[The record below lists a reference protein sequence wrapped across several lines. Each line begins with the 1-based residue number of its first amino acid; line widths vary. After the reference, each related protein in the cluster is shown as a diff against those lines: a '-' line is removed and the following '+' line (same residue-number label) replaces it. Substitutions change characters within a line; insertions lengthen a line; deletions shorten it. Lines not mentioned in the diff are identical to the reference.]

1 MSAFLWHN
9 PVRVVFGTG
18 TLGML
23 PEIVGA
29 RRVLLVTFRSA
40 QDSGLLA
47 RLKSLLGDRIV
58 TIAERIPSQPE
69 CDFLRGAHAQVWAG
83 PAFEVVVA
91 VGGGSVIDAGKI
103 LACLPAEGSFDAL
116 LSERCAL
123 AEHRP
128 IIAVPTT
135 AGSGSEV
142 TPFAT
147 LWNGPNAKPAKQT
160 LNLPALWPETA
171 LIDPELTLSLPRQ
184 RLRNAALDTLARALE
199 AIWNHKASPLTD
211 ALAVQAARGVL
222 QNLPKVW
229 RYPGNLAARSELA
242 LAALRAGQCVCHTR
256 TALADALSSAV
267 SAIHGTPHGLA
278 CAFSLPWVW
287 RQAQG
292 HDAARDAVLGK
303 IFGKH
308 EADPAARLES
318 FLHQLDVPTDF
329 ADYGLAEEGAR
340 RFAEFFLTTP
350 QGRNFIARPAGTADL
365 PPAQP

>member
-18 TLGML
+18 TLDML
-23 PEIVGA
+23 PELVGK
-29 RRVLLVTFRSA
+29 RSVLLVTFRSA

-58 TIAERIPSQPE
+58 EIVDKVPSQPE
-69 CDFLRGAHAQVWAG
+69 LDFVRALHAQVWAG
-83 PAFEVVVA
+83 PAFETVVA
-91 VGGGSVIDAGKI
+91 VGGGSVLDAGKA
-103 LACLPAEGSFDAL
+103 LSCRPARDGFDPL
-116 LSERCAL
+116 LSERCEIATR
-123 AEHRP
+123 RP
-128 IIAVPTT
+128 VIAVPTT

-147 LWNGPNAKPAKQT
+147 LWNGPNAKPAKQI
-160 LNLPALWPETA
+160 LHLPELWPESA
-171 LIDPELTLSLPRQ
+171 LVDPELTLSLPRQ

-199 AIWNHKASPLTD
+199 AIWNRKASPLTD
-211 ALAVQAARGVL
+211 RLAVQAARGVL
-222 QNLPKVW
+222 ENLPKVW

-242 LAALRAGQCVCHTR
+242 LAALRAGQCACHTR
-256 TALADALSSAV
+256 TALAHALSNAV

-292 HDAARDAVLGK
+292 NDPERDAVLAE
-303 IFGKH
+303 IFGRA
-308 EADPAARLES
+308 ESDPATRLEA

-329 ADYGLAEEGAR
+329 AAYGLAEEGAQ

-350 QGRNFIARPAGTADL
+350 QGRNFIARPSDPAEAT
-365 PPAQP
+365 AQP